1 MASLAEL
8 AQHHTQLDDEAV
20 AQLLRLTTSWSLL
33 ADLSFSDMVLMA
45 PEKNQGR
52 DLDNFI
58 VLAQMRPNNRATL
71 LVDDLVGTRQP
82 GEEWPLSRQAMALG
96 RRVTGEVAIAPGSEL
111 LPVWCVPV
119 RSRGRVVAVMVRLQA
134 PLRSPA
140 SLYEQAYLE
149 IFEELCSMVSEG
161 SFPFREVD
169 VAGPGLPRVGD
180 GVIKMDASGRVE
192 FATPNATNALHRL
205 GIYKSVEGQQ
215 LSELG
220 LSARGIDRALSSGV
234 PQVEEI
240 DGGLEA
246 AVQFHCVP
254 LVRGETTTGLFA
266 IVRDVSDLKLL
277 NRQVLNK
284 EAAVREVHHR
294 IKNNLQTISSLLRLQ
309 SRRSEQTETIQALLE
324 AERRVRS
331 ISIVHEVLSREPGEE
346 VDFDEIVRSLV
357 DLVEDSVLVPASVD
371 LVVTGSLGTLST
383 DLAIP
388 FAVALAELL
397 TNAVEHA
404 FSEFDGTEGRTGTV
418 TLELGR
424 DDLRAVAEVRDNG
437 KGLTSDFS
445 LEQPTSLG
453 LSIVRDLVRTQ
464 LRGTIEMSSIDPNEG
479 GGAVVRVVIPLA
491 ELASASS

>member
-1 MASLAEL
+1 MATLAEL
-8 AQHHTQLDDEAV
+8 AQHHTNLRVEEV
-20 AQLLRLTTSWSLL
+20 EHLLRLTTSWSLL
-33 ADLSFSDMVLMA
+33 ADLSFSDMVLMT
-45 PEKNQGR
+45 PDQGA
-52 DLDNFI
+52 DSNIENFV

-71 LVDDLVGTRQP
+71 LAEDLVGTVQR
-82 GEEWPLSRQAMALG
+82 GDEWPLSREAMALG
-96 RRVTGEVAIAPGSEL
+96 RRVTGEVALTAGGDL

-119 RSRGRVVAVMVRLQA
+119 RSHGRVIAVMVRLQG

-140 SLYEQAYLE
+140 SLYEQAYLD
-149 IFEELCSMVSEG
+149 IFDELCTMVSEG
-161 SFPFREVD
+161 SFPFREAD
-169 VAGPGLPRVGD
+169 VAGAGLPRVGD
-180 GVIKMDASGRVE
+180 GVIKMDATGKVE

-205 GIYKSVEGQQ
+205 GLSESVEGHR

-220 LSARGIDRALSSGV
+220 IAVRGIERALGFGM
-234 PQVEEI
+234 PQVEEV
-240 DGGLEA
+240 DGGHDA

-254 LVRGETTTGLFA
+254 LLAQDSVTGLFA

-309 SRRSEQTETIQALLE
+309 SRRSEQDETVKALLE

-331 ISIVHEVLSREPGEE
+331 IAIVHEVLSREPGEE
-346 VDFDEIVRSLV
+346 VLFDEIVRSLV
-357 DLVEDSVLVPASVD
+357 DLVEDSILVSSPVELKVS
-371 LVVTGSLGTLST
+371 GSLGTLST

-404 FSEFDGTEGRTGTV
+404 FSEFKVSDEKVGLV
-418 TLELGR
+418 NLELGH
-424 DDLRAVAEVRDNG
+424 DEKSAVATITDNG
-437 KGLTSDFS
+437 KGLAPDFS

-453 LSIVRDLVRTQ
+453 LSIVRDLVQTQ
-464 LRGTIEMSSIDPNEG
+464 LRGTIEMHSRPQAEG
-479 GGAVVRVVIPLA
+479 GGTIVRVVIPITQ
-491 ELASASS
+491 SR

>member
-8 AQHHTQLDDEAV
+8 AQQHAKLSDEEV
-20 AQLLRLTTSWSLL
+20 EQLLRLTTSWSLL

-45 PEKNQGR
+45 PEKHSG
-52 DLDNFI
+52 DDFENFI

-71 LVDDLVGTRQP
+71 LADDLVGTLQP
-82 GEEWPLSRQAMALG
+82 GEEWPLSRQAIALS
-96 RRVTGEVAIAPGSEL
+96 RRVTGEVSLSPGSER

-119 RSRGRVVAVMVRLQA
+119 RSHGRVVAVMVRLQA

-140 SLYEQAYLE
+140 SLYEHAYLE

-161 SFPFREVD
+161 SFPYREVD

-180 GVIKMDASGRVE
+180 GVIKMDATGVIE

-205 GIYKSVEGQQ
+205 GIYQSVEGHR
-215 LSELG
+215 LAELG
-220 LSARGIDRALSSGV
+220 LKTRGIDRALSSGI
-234 PQVEEI
+234 PQVEEV
-240 DGGLEA
+240 DAGHEA

-254 LVRGETTTGLFA
+254 LLRGQKTTGLFA

-277 NRQVLNK
+277 NRQVLHK

-309 SRRSEQTETIQALLE
+309 SRRSEQDETIQALLE

-346 VDFDEIVRSLV
+346 VDFDEIVQSLV
-357 DLVEDSVLVPASVD
+357 DLVEDSVLVSTSVE
-371 LVVTGSLGTLST
+371 LQVTGSLGTLST

-388 FAVALAELL
+388 FAIALTELL

-404 FSEFDGTEGRTGTV
+404 FSGFVVATGGAGV
-418 TLELGR
+418 VALELAHDAR
-424 DDLRAVAEVRDNG
+424 SAVAEIRDNG
-437 KGLTSDFS
+437 KGLPADFS
-445 LEQPTSLG
+445 LDQSTSLG

-464 LRGTIEMSSIDPNEG
+464 LRGSIEMDSLDPSKG
-479 GGAVVRVVIPLA
+479 SGTVVRVVIPLLGA
-491 ELASASS
+491 PSS

>member
-8 AQHHTQLDDEAV
+8 AQQHTKLREEDVE
-20 AQLLRLTTSWSLL
+20 QLLRLTTSWSLL

-45 PEKNQGR
+45 PEKESDNEVT
-52 DLDNFI
+52 NFI

-71 LVDDLVGTRQP
+71 LAEDLVGTIQP
-82 GEEWPLSRQAMALG
+82 AAEWPLSQQALTLS
-96 RRVTGEVAIAPGSEL
+96 RRVTGEVALNPGAEL
-111 LPVWCVPV
+111 LPVWCIPV
-119 RSRGRVVAVMVRLQA
+119 RTHGETVAVMVRLQG

-161 SFPFREVD
+161 NFPFREAD

-180 GVIKMDASGRVE
+180 GVIKMDSTGTVE

-205 GIYKSVEGQQ
+205 GISDSVEGNR

-220 LSARGIDRALSSGV
+220 LSVRGIERAMSFGI
-234 PQVEEI
+234 PQVEEV
-240 DGGLEA
+240 DVGSEA

-254 LVRGETTTGLFA
+254 LRRGEVTTGLFA

-309 SRRSEQTETIQALLE
+309 SRRSEQEETIQALSE

-331 ISIVHEVLSREPGEE
+331 IAIVHEVLSREPGEE
-346 VDFDEIVRSLV
+346 VIFDEIVRALV
-357 DLVEDSVLVPASVD
+357 NLVEDSVLGQTPIELEVE
-371 LVVTGSLGTLST
+371 GSLGTLST

-404 FSEFDGTEGRTGTV
+404 FTDFTPANGHVGVV
-418 TLELGR
+418 TLTLGH
-424 DDLRAVAEVRDNG
+424 DEKSATAEIKDNG
-437 KGLTSDFS
+437 KGLSADFS
-445 LEQPTSLG
+445 LDRPTSLG

-464 LRGTIEMSSIDPNEG
+464 LRGTIEMDSRDSIDG
-479 GGAVVRVVIPLA
+479 SGTVVRVVIPLA
-491 ELASASS
+491 GSLNS

>member
-1 MASLAEL
+1 MASLADL
-8 AQHHTQLDDEAV
+8 AQQHTTLRSEDIE
-20 AQLLRLTTSWSLL
+20 QLLRLTTSWSLL

-45 PEKNQGR
+45 PHAEGEEAE
-52 DLDNFI
+52 DFI

-71 LVDDLVGTRQP
+71 LAEDLVGTIQP
-82 GEEWPLSRQAMALG
+82 GAEWPLSRQAFTLG
-96 RRVTGEVAIAPGSEL
+96 RRVTGEVALTPDAEL
-111 LPVWCVPV
+111 LPVWCIPV
-119 RSRGRVVAVMVRLQA
+119 RSHGEIVAVMVRLQG

-161 SFPFREVD
+161 SFPFREAD

-180 GVIKMDASGRVE
+180 GVIKMDATGKVE

-205 GIYKSVEGQQ
+205 GVRESVEGHR
-215 LSELG
+215 LSDLG
-220 LSARGIDRALSSGV
+220 LSVRGIERAMSFGM
-234 PQVEEI
+234 PQVEEV
-240 DGGLEA
+240 DMGSEA

-254 LVRGETTTGLFA
+254 LRRGEATTGLFA

-309 SRRSEQTETIQALLE
+309 SRRSEQEETIQALME

-331 ISIVHEVLSREPGEE
+331 IAIVHEVLSREPGEE
-346 VDFDEIVRSLV
+346 VIFDEIVRALV
-357 DLVEDSVLVPASVD
+357 DLVEDSVLVQTPIE
-371 LVVTGSLGTLST
+371 LVVSGSLGTLST

-404 FSEFDGTEGRTGTV
+404 FSDFAPRDGQVGLV
-418 TLELGR
+418 TLQL
-424 DDLRAVAEVRDNG
+424 DHNDSRAIAEVRDNG
-437 KGLTSDFS
+437 KGLSPEFT
-445 LEQPTSLG
+445 LEKPSSLG

-464 LRGTIEMSSIDPNEG
+464 LRGTIEMKSLDSSEG
-479 GGAVVRVVIPLA
+479 SGTLVRVEIPLG
-491 ELASASS
+491 ASLSS